1 MSHSHTWLA
10 KSWNWWKYTPL
21 GMNPLISSLM
31 SKYSGSPGVPQS
43 IASSLSG
50 SEKGLFGLFS
60 GAGKY
65 GNFLS
70 DILGNLGNALNQI
83 LTGDSLENLIKY
95 WTHSGITNE
104 AKETMDLQLENQQL
118 LNEQEYQRKIDFYE
132 QYESPEARVRQ
143 YMEAG
148 LNPMLLAGGGA
159 GVSASGGVGSA
170 GSAGSAG
177 ASGGD
182 PVGLITGLASV
193 LYKGKELE
201 IRDYEAQTHRLQAT
215 DYADY
220 LRAMASQTRQRTTLE
235 AQRFPL
241 EMSSLEQQIGLLKSQ
256 INRTDIQALLDKA
269 GIKKTEQESAVLAY
283 EATIK
288 YAQSQYANE
297 YYRLANEYQSL
308 MNDSLTLNNEFSRK
322 TLDNRVK
329 AVEYQMY
336 NLLYE
341 AALKSKAFE
350 NFDQAN
356 IRAWIEAISKGVSS
370 VGSLGSLF
378 TGGFS
383 GAGSIIPW
391 TSPTSTI
398 GG

>member
-1 MSHSHTWLA
+1 MAKSWTWLA
-10 KSWNWWKYTPL
+10 KQWKWLRYTPL
-21 GMNPLISSLM
+21 GWLPQVDALM
-31 SKYSGSPGVPQS
+31 SNYSGTDGLWTSLTRQS
-43 IASSLSG
+43 SG
-50 SEKGLFGLFS
+50 TSDGLFGLFDNTLGKKGLGGILNTIS
-60 GAGKY
+60 GAI
-65 GNFLS
+65 S
-70 DILGNLGNALNQI
+70 QI

-118 LNEQEYQRKIDFYE
+118 LNQQEYDRKIDFYE

-143 YMEAG
+143 YKEAG

-170 GSAGSAG
+170 GSAGTAG

-182 PVGLITGLASV
+182 PVGLISALASV
-193 LYKGKELE
+193 MYKGKELE
-201 IRDYEAQTHRLQAT
+201 IRNYEAETHRLQAT

-220 LRAMASQTRQRTTLE
+220 LRAMAAQTRQRTTQE
-235 AQRFPL
+235 AERFPL
-241 EMSSLEQQIGLLKSQ
+241 DMASLEQQIGLLKSQ
-256 INRTDIQALLDKA
+256 IHRTDIQALLDQA
-269 GIKKTEQESAVLAY
+269 GIKKTEQEAAVLAY

-288 YAQSQYANE
+288 YAQANYADE

-308 MNDSLTLNNEFSRK
+308 MNDSLSLNNEFSRK
-322 TLDNRVK
+322 TLANRVK
-329 AVEYQMY
+329 SVEYQMY

-341 AALKSKAFE
+341 AALKSKSFQ
-350 NFDQAN
+350 NFSQAN
-356 IRAWIEAISKGVSS
+356 VRSWIEAISKGLSS

-378 TGGFS
+378 TGNLFS
-383 GAGSIIPW
+383 GAGSFIPW
-391 TSPTSTI
+391 TSSSSSI